1 MSYFE
6 EIRKRGRVV
15 NPFFVMMGIDVDSFG
30 EGTAR
35 LSMRVRPDMH
45 NGVGWMQGG
54 IFTAMADEAMALA
67 LYSVVLPGEGIA
79 TISETTSF
87 LKGARKDDLLVATG
101 RVVRKGRRVAFTE
114 SEVRRDSDAGE
125 VLARCAAAFAI
136 VEKPD
141 PASSGHGSRKKR

>member
-6 EIRKRGRVV
+6 ELKRRGRDA
-15 NPFFVMMGIDVDSFG
+15 NPFFVMMGIEVDSIG

-35 LSMRVRPDMH
+35 LSMRVRPDRQ

-54 IFTAMADEAMALA
+54 IFTGLADEAMALA
-67 LYSVVLPGEGIA
+67 LYSVLSPGEGIA

-87 LKGARKDDLLVATG
+87 LRGARDELLVATG
-101 RVVRKGRRVAFTE
+101 RVVRRGRRVAFTE
-114 SEVRRDSDAGE
+114 GEVRKDTEEGE

-136 VEKPD
+136 L
-141 PASSGHGSRKKR
+141 

>member
-6 EIRKRGRVV
+6 EIKKRGRDV
-15 NPFFVMMGIDVDSFG
+15 NPFFVMMGIDVVSIG

-35 LSMRVRPDMH
+35 LSMKVRPDMH

-67 LYSVVLPGEGIA
+67 LYTVILPGERIA

-87 LKGARKDDLLVATG
+87 LKGARDEILIATG

-114 SEVRRDSDAGE
+114 SEVRKESSEGE
-125 VLARCAAAFAI
+125 ILARCAAAFAI
-136 VEKPD
+136 L
-141 PASSGHGSRKKR
+141 

>member
-6 EIRKRGRVV
+6 EIQKRGRDV
-15 NPFFVMMGIDVDSFG
+15 NPFFRMMGIDVVSIG
-30 EGTAR
+30 EGTAL
-35 LSMRVRPDMH
+35 LSMKVRPDMH

-67 LYSVVLPGEGIA
+67 LYTVISPDERIA

-87 LKGARKDDLLVATG
+87 LKGAKDEVLIATG

-114 SEVRRDSDAGE
+114 SEVRKGSAGGE
-125 VLARCAAAFAI
+125 ILARCAAAFAI
-136 VEKPD
+136 L
-141 PASSGHGSRKKR
+141 

>member
-6 EIRKRGRVV
+6 EIQKRGRDV
-15 NPFFVMMGIDVDSFG
+15 NPFFVMMGIDVVSIG
-30 EGTAR
+30 EGTAQ
-35 LSMRVRPDMH
+35 LSMKVRPEMH

-67 LYSVVLPGEGIA
+67 LYTVISPGERIA

-87 LKGARKDDLLVATG
+87 LKGTRDDILIATG

-114 SEVRRDSDAGE
+114 SEVRKETSDGE
-125 VLARCAAAFAI
+125 ILARCAAAFAI
-136 VEKPD
+136 L
-141 PASSGHGSRKKR
+141 

>member
-6 EIRKRGRVV
+6 EIRKRGRDA
-15 NPFFVMMGIDVDSFG
+15 NPFFVMMGIEVDFIG

-54 IFTAMADEAMALA
+54 IFTGMADEAMALA
-67 LYSVVLPGEGIA
+67 LYTVISPGERIA

-87 LKGARKDDLLVATG
+87 LKGARDGVLVATG

-114 SEVRRDSDAGE
+114 SEVRKDSEEGE
-125 VLARCAAAFAI
+125 ILARCAAAFAI
-136 VEKPD
+136 L
-141 PASSGHGSRKKR
+141 

>member
-6 EIRKRGRVV
+6 ELKKRGREA
-15 NPFFVMMGIDVDSFG
+15 NPFFVMMGIEVDAIG
-30 EGTAR
+30 DGTAR
-35 LSMRVRPDMH
+35 LSMQVRPEMQ

-67 LYSVVLPGEGIA
+67 LYTIISPGERIA

-87 LKGARKDDLLVATG
+87 LKGARDELLVATG

-114 SEVRRDSDAGE
+114 GDVRKESEEGE
-125 VLARCAAAFAI
+125 ILARCAAAFVI
-136 VEKPD
+136 L
-141 PASSGHGSRKKR
+141 

>member
-6 EIRKRGRVV
+6 ELKRRGRDA
-15 NPFFVMMGIDVDSFG
+15 NPYFVMMGIEVDSIG

-35 LSMRVRPDMH
+35 LSMRVRPDMQ

-54 IFTAMADEAMALA
+54 IFTGLADEAMALA
-67 LYSVVLPGEGIA
+67 LYSVLSPGEGIA

-87 LKGARKDDLLVATG
+87 LKGARDELLVATG
-101 RVVRKGRRVAFTE
+101 RVVRRGRRVAFTE
-114 SEVRRDSDAGE
+114 GEVRKDTEEGE

-136 VEKPD
+136 L
-141 PASSGHGSRKKR
+141 

>member
-6 EIRKRGRVV
+6 EIRKRGRDV
-15 NPFFVMMGIDVDSFG
+15 NPFFVMMGIDVVSIG
-30 EGTAR
+30 KGTAQ
-35 LSMRVRPDMH
+35 LSMKVRPDMH

-67 LYSVVLPGEGIA
+67 LYTVLSPGEKIA

-87 LKGARKDDLLVATG
+87 LKGAKNEVLIATG

-114 SEVRRDSDAGE
+114 SEVRKETDDGE
-125 VLARCAAAFAI
+125 ILARCAAAFAI
-136 VEKPD
+136 L
-141 PASSGHGSRKKR
+141 

>member
-6 EIRKRGRVV
+6 EIQKRGRDV
-15 NPFFVMMGIDVDSFG
+15 NPFFVMMGIDVVSIG
-30 EGTAR
+30 EGTAQ
-35 LSMRVRPDMH
+35 LSMKVRPEMH

-67 LYSVVLPGEGIA
+67 LYTVISPGERIA

-87 LKGARKDDLLVATG
+87 LKGTRDDILIATG

-114 SEVRRDSDAGE
+114 SEVRKETGDGE
-125 VLARCAAAFAI
+125 ILARCAAAFAI
-136 VEKPD
+136 L
-141 PASSGHGSRKKR
+141 

>member
-6 EIRKRGRVV
+6 EIRKRGRDA
-15 NPFFVMMGIDVDSFG
+15 NPFFVMMGIDVDFIG

-54 IFTAMADEAMALA
+54 IFTGMADEAMALA
-67 LYSVVLPGEGIA
+67 LYTVISPGERIA

-87 LKGARKDDLLVATG
+87 LKGARDGVLVATG

-114 SEVRRDSDAGE
+114 SEVRKDSEEGE
-125 VLARCAAAFAI
+125 ILARCAAAFAI
-136 VEKPD
+136 L
-141 PASSGHGSRKKR
+141 

>member
-6 EIRKRGRVV
+6 EIKKHGREV
-15 NPFFVMMGIDVDSFG
+15 NPFFVTMGIEVVSIG

-35 LSMRVRPDMH
+35 LSMKVRPDMH

-67 LYSVVLPGEGIA
+67 LYSVLSPGERIA

-87 LKGARKDDLLVATG
+87 LKGAKDEDLIATG

-114 SEVRRDSDAGE
+114 SEVRKETPDGE
-125 VLARCAAAFAI
+125 ILARCAAAFAI
-136 VEKPD
+136 V
-141 PASSGHGSRKKR
+141 

>member
-6 EIRKRGRVV
+6 EIQKRGRDV
-15 NPFFVMMGIDVDSFG
+15 NPFFVMMGIDVVSIG

-35 LSMRVRPDMH
+35 LSMKVRPDMH

-67 LYSVVLPGEGIA
+67 LYTVISPGERIA

-87 LKGARKDDLLVATG
+87 LKGAKDEVLIATG

-114 SEVRRDSDAGE
+114 SEIRKETSDGE
-125 VLARCAAAFAI
+125 ILARCAAAFAI
-136 VEKPD
+136 L
-141 PASSGHGSRKKR
+141 

>member
-6 EIRKRGRVV
+6 ELKRRGREA
-15 NPFFVMMGIDVDSFG
+15 NPFFVMMGIDVDSIG

-35 LSMRVRPDMH
+35 LSMTVRPDMH

-67 LYSVVLPGEGIA
+67 LYTAVSPGERIA

-87 LKGARKDDLLVATG
+87 LKGAKDGLIVATG
-101 RVVRKGRRVAFTE
+101 RVVRRGRRVAFTDA
-114 SEVRRDSDAGE
+114 EVRKDSAEGE
-125 VLARCAAAFAI
+125 ILARCAAAFVI
-136 VEKPD
+136 L
-141 PASSGHGSRKKR
+141 

>member
-6 EIRKRGRVV
+6 EIRKRGRDA
-15 NPFFVMMGIDVDSFG
+15 NPFFVMMGIDVDSLG
-30 EGTAR
+30 DGTAR
-35 LSMRVRPDMH
+35 LSMKVRPDMH

-67 LYSVVLPGEGIA
+67 LYTVISPGERIA

-87 LKGARKDDLLVATG
+87 LKGARDEVLVATG

-114 SEVRRDSDAGE
+114 SEVRKDTGDGE
-125 VLARCAAAFAI
+125 ILARCAAAFAI
-136 VEKPD
+136 L
-141 PASSGHGSRKKR
+141 

>member
-6 EIRKRGRVV
+6 ELRRRGRDA
-15 NPFFVMMGIDVDSFG
+15 NPYFRMMGIEVDSLG

-35 LSMRVRPDMH
+35 LSMRVRPDML

-67 LYSVVLPGEGIA
+67 LYTVISPGERIA

-87 LKGARKDDLLVATG
+87 LKGAREGATLVATG

-114 SEVRRDSDAGE
+114 SEVRMDSDEGE
-125 VLARCAAAFAI
+125 ILARCAAAFAI
-136 VEKPD
+136 L
-141 PASSGHGSRKKR
+141 

>member
-6 EIRKRGRVV
+6 AIKKHGRDA
-15 NPFFVMMGIDVDSFG
+15 NPFFVMMGIDVVSLGD
-30 EGTAR
+30 GTAR

-67 LYSVVLPGEGIA
+67 LYTVIPPGARIA

-87 LKGARKDDLLVATG
+87 LKGARDELLIATG

-114 SEVRRDSDAGE
+114 SEVRKENGE
-125 VLARCAAAFAI
+125 GEILARCAAAFAI
-136 VEKPD
+136 L
-141 PASSGHGSRKKR
+141 

>member
-6 EIRKRGRVV
+6 AIRKQGRDA
-15 NPFFVMMGIDVDSFG
+15 NPFFAMMGIDLISFG
-30 EGTAR
+30 DGTAR

-67 LYSVVLPGEGIA
+67 LYTVIPPGARIA

-87 LKGARKDDLLVATG
+87 LRGARDELLIATG

-114 SEVRRDSDAGE
+114 SEVRKDTEEGE
-125 VLARCAAAFAI
+125 ILARCAAAFAI
-136 VEKPD
+136 L
-141 PASSGHGSRKKR
+141 

>member
-6 EIRKRGRVV
+6 ELKRRGRDA
-15 NPFFVMMGIDVDSFG
+15 NPYFVMMGIEVDSIG

-35 LSMRVRPDMH
+35 LSMRVRPDMQ

-54 IFTAMADEAMALA
+54 IFTGLADEAMALA
-67 LYSVVLPGEGIA
+67 LYSVLSPGEGIA

-87 LKGARKDDLLVATG
+87 LRGARDELLVATG
-101 RVVRKGRRVAFTE
+101 RVVRRGRRVAFTE
-114 SEVRRDSDAGE
+114 GEVRKDTEEGE

-136 VEKPD
+136 L
-141 PASSGHGSRKKR
+141 

>member
-6 EIRKRGRVV
+6 EIQKRGRDV
-15 NPFFVMMGIDVDSFG
+15 NPFFVMMGIEVVSIG

-35 LSMRVRPDMH
+35 LSMKVRPDMH

-67 LYSVVLPGEGIA
+67 LYTVISPDERIA

-87 LKGARKDDLLVATG
+87 LKGARDDLLIATG

-114 SEVRRDSDAGE
+114 SEVRKETGE
-125 VLARCAAAFAI
+125 GEILARCAAAFAI
-136 VEKPD
+136 L
-141 PASSGHGSRKKR
+141 

>member
-6 EIRKRGRVV
+6 DIRKRGRDA
-15 NPFFVMMGIDVDSFG
+15 NPFFVMMGIEVDSIG
-30 EGTAR
+30 EGTAQ
-35 LSMRVRPDMH
+35 LSMKVRPDMH

-67 LYSVVLPGEGIA
+67 LYTALSPQERIA

-87 LKGARKDDLLVATG
+87 LKGARDEVIVATG

-114 SEVRRDSDAGE
+114 CEVRKGGGE
-125 VLARCAAAFAI
+125 GEILARCAAAFAI
-136 VEKPD
+136 L
-141 PASSGHGSRKKR
+141 

>member
-6 EIRKRGRVV
+6 ELRKRGRDV
-15 NPFFVMMGIDVDSFG
+15 NPFFAMMGIDVVSIG

-35 LSMRVRPDMH
+35 LSMKVRPDMH

-67 LYSVVLPGEGIA
+67 LYTVLAPGEGIA

-87 LKGARKDDLLVATG
+87 LKGAKDEVLVATG
-101 RVVRKGRRVAFTE
+101 HVVRKGRRVAFTE
-114 SEVRRDSDAGE
+114 SEVRKGSGE
-125 VLARCAAAFAI
+125 GEILARCAAAFAI
-136 VEKPD
+136 L
-141 PASSGHGSRKKR
+141 

>member
-6 EIRKRGRVV
+6 AIRKHGRDA
-15 NPFFVMMGIDVDSFG
+15 NPFFVMMGIDVVSIG

-67 LYSVVLPGEGIA
+67 LYTVIPPGARIA

-87 LKGARKDDLLVATG
+87 LRGAKDELLIATG

-114 SEVRRDSDAGE
+114 SEVRKENGE
-125 VLARCAAAFAI
+125 GEILARCAAAFAI
-136 VEKPD
+136 L
-141 PASSGHGSRKKR
+141 

>member
-6 EIRKRGRVV
+6 ELKRRGRDA
-15 NPFFVMMGIDVDSFG
+15 NPFFVMMGIDVDSIG
-30 EGTAR
+30 QGTAR
-35 LSMRVRPDMH
+35 LTMKVRPDMW

-67 LYSVVLPGEGIA
+67 LYTVISPGERIA

-87 LKGARKDDLLVATG
+87 LKGAKDELLVATG

-114 SEVRRDSDAGE
+114 SEVRKDTENGE
-125 VLARCAAAFAI
+125 ILARCAAAFAI
-136 VEKPD
+136 L
-141 PASSGHGSRKKR
+141 

>member
-6 EIRKRGRVV
+6 EIQRRGRGV
-15 NPFFVMMGIDVDSFG
+15 NPFFVMMGIDVVSIG

-67 LYSVVLPGEGIA
+67 LYSVLSPEERIA

-87 LKGARKDDLLVATG
+87 LKGARDELLVATG

-114 SEVRRDSDAGE
+114 SEVRKDSEDGE
-125 VLARCAAAFAI
+125 ILARCAAAFAI
-136 VEKPD
+136 I
-141 PASSGHGSRKKR
+141 

>member
-6 EIRKRGRVV
+6 ELKKRGRDA
-15 NPFFVMMGIDVDSFG
+15 NPFFVMMGIGVDSIG
-30 EGTAR
+30 EGTAQ
-35 LSMRVRPDMH
+35 LSMEVRPDMQ

-67 LYSVVLPGEGIA
+67 LYTVLPPGEGIA

-87 LKGARKDDLLVATG
+87 LKGARDGLLVATG

-114 SEVRRDSDAGE
+114 GDVRMGSAEGE
-125 VLARCAAAFAI
+125 ILARCAAAFAI
-136 VEKPD
+136 V
-141 PASSGHGSRKKR
+141 

>member
-6 EIRKRGRVV
+6 ELRNRGRDA
-15 NPFFVMMGIDVDSFG
+15 NPFFVMMGIDVDSIG
-30 EGTAR
+30 DGTAQ
-35 LSMRVRPDMH
+35 LSMQVRPDMQ

-67 LYSVVLPGEGIA
+67 LYTVLSPGEQIA

-87 LKGARKDDLLVATG
+87 LRGARDELLVATG

-114 SEVRRDSDAGE
+114 GDVRKGTGDGE
-125 VLARCAAAFAI
+125 ILARCAAAFAI
-136 VEKPD
+136 L
-141 PASSGHGSRKKR
+141 